1 MKFPN
6 LLRATVISAILSSV
20 ATPAFG
26 AYFQTNL
33 VSNSS
38 EFEPQIL
45 DPLVVNAWGLAIRPA
60 GFGGHFWVTNADSG
74 TVTTYVGDVGGT
86 PLFQDDLTFV
96 TIPTSP
102 NAPFGSAGAPTG
114 QFFSPHPSDFEVTM
128 LLDPNN
134 PDLGSITGPG
144 RFFAVEE
151 GGTLSAW
158 TEVPTDD
165 GGILRPTE
173 YLVVADNSEFA
184 TQNTDSNLDNDNF
197 AIYKGMAGTT
207 LEENNLLFGADFS
220 IESPGID
227 VWDNQ
232 FNDISSNFLF
242 ENPFGEEYAP
252 FNIQNLEGTLYVAYA
267 KLSDE
272 PGEELAEVG
281 LGRLAEY
288 DIEGNLL
295 NIWGPDTD
303 AADENLLNAPWGLAI
318 APSDFGELSNSL
330 LVGNF
335 GDGRIVGY
343 DRTTREQIGF
353 LEDESGNPIEIE
365 GLWGLI
371 FGNGASLGETNSLYV
386 AAGPN
391 DEADGLFAK
400 LEVAE
405 SASVPEPTTSLF
417 TLLGVTGL
425 ALSAKRRRV

>member
-1 MKFPN
+1 MKSIN
-6 LLRATVISAILSSV
+6 VLCGTLISAIVGSGV
-20 ATPAFG
+20 TPAFA

-33 VSNSS
+33 VSNNPD
-38 EFEPQIL
+38 FEPHIL
-45 DPLVVNAWGLAIRPA
+45 DPLVVNAWDLAIRPA
-60 GFGGHFWVTNADSG
+60 GFGGHFWVTNTDSG

-86 PLFQDDLTFV
+86 PLFQDDLKFV

-102 NAPFGSAGAPTG
+102 NAPEGSAGAPTG

-128 LLDPNN
+128 FLDPDN
-134 PDLGSITGPG
+134 PDLGTITGPG

-151 GGTLSAW
+151 GGTLSTW
-158 TEVPTDD
+158 IEVPTDD
-165 GGILRPTE
+165 GILRPVE

-184 TQNTDSNLDNDNF
+184 DQNTDDNPDNDNF

-207 LEENNLLFGADFS
+207 LPEDNLLFAADFS
-220 IESPGID
+220 IKSPGID
-227 VWDNQ
+227 VWNKD
-232 FNDISSNFLF
+232 FNDITSNFLF

-252 FNIQNLEGTLYVAYA
+252 FNIQNLDGNLYVAYA

-272 PGEELAEVG
+272 PGEEQAKVG

-295 NIWGPDTD
+295 NIWGQDTD
-303 AADENLLNAPWGLAI
+303 DPNENALNAPWGLAI
-318 APSDFGELSNSL
+318 APDDFGEFSNAL

-343 DRTTREQIGF
+343 DRTTREEIGF
-353 LEDESGNPIEIE
+353 LMDESGNPIEIE

-371 FGNGASLGETNSLYV
+371 FGNGASLGETNHLYF

-391 DEADGLFAK
+391 DEADGLFGS
-400 LEVAE
+400 LQVAQNK
-405 SASVPEPTTSLF
+405 STPEPTVSILG
-417 TLLGVTGL
+417 LLGVAGL
-425 ALSAKRRRV
+425 TLARKGRRG

>member
-1 MKFPN
+1 MKFFN
-6 LLRATVISAILSSV
+6 LLKTTLITLVISSGT
-20 ATPAFG
+20 TPAFG

-33 VSNSS
+33 VSNNPD
-38 EFEPQIL
+38 FDPQIL

-86 PLFQDDLTFV
+86 PLFQDDLKFV

-102 NAPFGSAGAPTG
+102 NAPAGIAGAPTG
-114 QFFSPHPSDFEVTM
+114 QFFSSHPSDFEVTM

-134 PDLGSITGPG
+134 PDLGTITGPG

-158 TEVPTDD
+158 TEVPTDE
-165 GGILRPTE
+165 GILRPVE

-184 TQNTDSNLDNDNF
+184 PQNTDSNPDNDNF
-197 AIYKGMAGTT
+197 AIYKGMAGTIQ
-207 LEENNLLFGADFS
+207 EENNLLFAADFS
-220 IESPGID
+220 PTSPGID
-227 VWDNQ
+227 VWDKK
-232 FNDISSNFLF
+232 FNDITSNFLF

-252 FNIQNLEGTLYVAYA
+252 FNIQNLDGTLYVAYA

-272 PGEELAEVG
+272 PGEELAAAG

-303 AADENLLNAPWGLAI
+303 DANENLLNAPWGVAI
-318 APSDFGELSNSL
+318 APDDFGEFSNSL
-330 LVGNF
+330 LVANF

-343 DRTTREQIGF
+343 DRTSREQIGF
-353 LEDESGNPIEIE
+353 LTDESGNPIEIE

-371 FGNGASLGETNSLYV
+371 FGNGASLGETNHLYF

-391 DEADGLFAK
+391 DEADGLFGK
-400 LEVAE
+400 LQVAE
-405 SASVPEPTTSLF
+405 SSSIPEPTSVLA
-417 TLLGVTGL
+417 LLGVTGL
-425 ALSAKRRRV
+425 GLISKCRRF